1 MNANNNEN
9 VFLPLTFV
17 RLSLWAI
24 KNFKACRAGAIF
36 FLRILTEPVLWV
48 RMLLKVIDLCPAIG
62 GLLVEAGHGVKRTLP
77 NKTKKVIY
85 MFFYFHTLIS

>member
-1 MNANNNEN
+1 
-9 VFLPLTFV
+9 
-17 RLSLWAI
+17 
-24 KNFKACRAGAIF
+24 
-36 FLRILTEPVLWV
+36 
-48 RMLLKVIDLCPAIG
+48 MLLKVIDLCPAIG